1 MAVTVDVF
9 SALLAFVFGNSALA
23 KLLRQKQL
31 ASLLRQELQ
40 VQTAAKLHI
49 PWDRYRLIGVPE
61 AAAAIGLLI
70 GYASAPLGAAAAIG
84 LALLMT
90 GALFFCLR
98 VHDSVGYLLADAT
111 LLGLA
116 STTAVLLLS

>member
-1 MAVTVDVF
+1 MAITVDVF
-9 SALLAFVFGNSALA
+9 SGLLAFVFGNAALA

-31 ASLLRQELQ
+31 ATLLRQELQ
-40 VQTAAKLHI
+40 VQTAAKLQI

-70 GYASAPLGAAAAIG
+70 GYARAPFGAAAAIG
-84 LALLMT
+84 LALLMS
-90 GALFFCLR
+90 GAIFFRLR
-98 VHDSVGYLLADAT
+98 VHDSVGYVLADAT

-116 STTAVLLLS
+116 VATAVLRIS